1 MTYYGAKEIAESF
14 RTVRKNTIQVA
25 EDIPEEKYSYRAATD
40 TMSVAEM
47 LAHLATTP
55 HWAQQC
61 FFVEKKTQ
69 VAMEDFG
76 RWMGEATAKSKALT
90 SKAAI
95 VEALKTNGEEFAK
108 HLESMTED
116 AARAA
121 DRRAERQQV
130 GVRDADRHQGTR
142 DASSRAALPDRA
154 HGRHRSPPDPRPHGA
169 HGPAADRARSPVTNH
184 RPVKLLCAGEAF
196 EDLIFVGLERLP
208 ELGEEIKT
216 DRFMATIG
224 GGAVITSVK
233 AARLGMRTQLISA
246 LSDVAVTRL
255 KTERVAVTNLRKK
268 HEPHAITAALSTG
281 GDRAF
286 VTFNGV
292 NSTIGGAPGPAD
304 PAGQGESRPPL
315 FLSA

>member
-1 MTYYGAKEIAESF
+1 MTYYGANEIAESF
-14 RTVRKNTIQVA
+14 RTVRRNTVQVA

-116 AARAA
+116 QLAQPIGAPNGSKSAFEMLIGIKEHEMHHRAQLFLI
-121 DRRAERQQV
+121 ERMV
-130 GVRDADRHQGTR
+130 GIV
-142 DASSRAALPDRA
+142 
-154 HGRHRSPPDPRPHGA
+154 PHLT
-169 HGPAADRARSPVTNH
+169 RARMERMAQQQTAPA
-184 RPVKLLCAGEAF
+184 RP
-196 EDLIFVGLERLP
+196 
-208 ELGEEIKT
+208 
-216 DRFMATIG
+216 
-224 GGAVITSVK
+224 
-233 AARLGMRTQLISA
+233 
-246 LSDVAVTRL
+246 
-255 KTERVAVTNLRKK
+255 
-268 HEPHAITAALSTG
+268 
-281 GDRAF
+281 
-286 VTFNGV
+286 
-292 NSTIGGAPGPAD
+292 
-304 PAGQGESRPPL
+304 
-315 FLSA
+315 